1 VARNQET
8 SGPGAVRIFLAIA
21 DTMNTA
27 CHYAIVRFT
36 PFVETGEFANVGIL
50 MFAPNARYFGFKL
63 LGNRYA
69 RVTNFFEQMDAKV
82 FRSSMNTF
90 REELQRIDGMLK
102 RMGTDRRLKT
112 LDREGTLRLW
122 GEIIKP
128 RETMLRFSESRV
140 VLATEPRAKLQAL
153 YEYYVERNFVNR
165 EYQEQMLERGV
176 RGWLREANLLDRFH
190 PARVGNDEYHA
201 QFPFVAGP
209 DDKPEKIIKPL
220 NLDYAEASKIIDHGG
235 QWIVRINALK
245 KRDLLPEQVLFTV
258 KGPEDFTARGKA
270 RREVVDE
277 LEEAGVIVAP
287 FAEAQAVIDFARR

>member
-1 VARNQET
+1 
-8 SGPGAVRIFLAIA
+8 
-21 DTMNTA
+21 MNTA
-27 CHYAIVRFT
+27 CHYAIVRFM
-36 PFVETGEFANVGIL
+36 PFVETGEFANVGVV

-82 FRSSMNTF
+82 FRSSMSTF

-102 RMGTDRRLKT
+102 QMGTDRRVKT
-112 LDREGTLRLW
+112 LDREGAVRLW

-140 VLATEPRAKLQAL
+140 VLAEEPRARMPAL

-176 RGWLREANLLDRFH
+176 RGWLREAKLLDRFH
-190 PARVGNDEYHA
+190 AGRVGNDEYHA

-209 DDKPEKIIKPL
+209 DDKQEKVIKPF

-235 QWIVRINALK
+235 QWVVRINALE
-245 KRDLLPEQVLFTV
+245 KRRLLPKHVLFAV
-258 KGPEDFTARGKA
+258 KGPDDSTARGRA

-277 LEEAGVIVAP
+277 LEDAGVIVAP
-287 FAEAQAVIDFARR
+287 FGQAQAVIEFARR

>member
-1 VARNQET
+1 
-8 SGPGAVRIFLAIA
+8 
-21 DTMNTA
+21 MNTA
-27 CHYAIVRFT
+27 CHYAIVRFM
-36 PFVETGEFANVGIL
+36 PFVETGEFANVGVV

-82 FRSSMNTF
+82 FRASMGTF

-102 RMGTDRRLKT
+102 QMGTDRRLKT
-112 LDREGTLRLW
+112 LDRDGAVRLW

-140 VLATEPRAKLQAL
+140 VLAEEPRAKMLAL
-153 YEYYVERNFVNR
+153 FEYYVERNFVNR
-165 EYQEQMLERGV
+165 EYQEQALERGV
-176 RGWLREANLLDRFH
+176 RGWLRDAKLLNQFH
-190 PARVGNDEYHA
+190 AGRVGNDEYHA

-209 DDKPEKIIKPL
+209 DDRPEKIIKPL

-235 QWIVRINALK
+235 QWVVRVNALK
-245 KRDLLPEQVLFTV
+245 KRHLLPEKVLFAV
-258 KGPEDFTARGKA
+258 NGPDDFTARGKA

-277 LEEAGVIVAP
+277 LEDAGVIVAP
-287 FAEAQAVIDFARR
+287 FNQTRVVIDFAKR